1 MAVVRN
7 LKWLFAAAV
16 LLAALAAI
24 LIVRGSDSDSPVRA
38 ASEATDFLG
47 IESRWNNL
55 DGALGQEA
63 TYGDPTWSDASSVKP
78 ASKLVPQESKW
89 SAIRPVGNVARDATL
104 VTQEPDKGTDLPLD
118 TQSNGS
124 VSGDPLIQ
132 LASPSGQSDGKSV
145 HMTTTAVVLA
155 APEAG
160 DDGTSAP

>member
-7 LKWLFAAAV
+7 SKWLLAAAV

-24 LIVRGSDSDSPVRA
+24 LILRGSGTDSPVQA
-38 ASEATDFLG
+38 ASSATDLG

-55 DGALGQEA
+55 DGALGQQA
-63 TYGDPTWSDASSVKP
+63 TFGNTTWSDAYSVTP
-78 ASKLVPQESKW
+78 VGKLAPQESRW

-104 VTQEPDKGTDLPLD
+104 VTQELDKGTDLPLD
-118 TQSNGS
+118 THSNGS

-132 LASPSGQSDGKSV
+132 LASPTGQSDGKSV
-145 HMTTTAVVLA
+145 HMTTRAVVLA
-155 APEAG
+155 VPEAG

>member
-7 LKWLFAAAV
+7 SKWLLAAAV
-16 LLAALAAI
+16 LLAAVAAI
-24 LIVRGSDSDSPVRA
+24 LIVRGSGSDSPAQA
-38 ASEATDFLG
+38 ASEATEFLG
-47 IESRWNNL
+47 VESRWNNL
-55 DGALGQEA
+55 DGALSQEA

-89 SAIRPVGNVARDATL
+89 SAIRPVGNATLDATL
-104 VTQEPDKGTDLPLD
+104 GTKELDNGRGLPLD
-118 TQSNGS
+118 TQSNSS

-155 APEAG
+155 VPEAG